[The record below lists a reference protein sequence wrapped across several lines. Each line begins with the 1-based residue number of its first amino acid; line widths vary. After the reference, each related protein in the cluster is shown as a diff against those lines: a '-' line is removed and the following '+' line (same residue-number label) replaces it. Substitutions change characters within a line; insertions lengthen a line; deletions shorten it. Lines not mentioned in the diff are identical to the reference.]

1 MEVVYDP
8 PDYLVKLPRRDGTR
22 RNGKMWPPPNQ
33 GSNNNNN
40 NSSCGNASQLV
51 GPPLE
56 QRELLLLY
64 CSTCGL
70 GVEVEEEEVVS
81 WHGNINHTMINSPM
95 KERAR
100 RRGLLIQSLLRMGRR
115 WRQGRWGRLGLFVVT
130 IRYSDYW
137 TCSVQTKNCYL
148 RAGILCKTCFM
159 TFSTPT
165 HRWMSVA
172 RRGGWRVVVQ
182 QKLQDVCVW

>member
-1 MEVVYDP
+1 MGRCGH
-8 PDYLVKLPRRDGTR
+8 PRT
-22 RNGKMWPPPNQ
+22 NL
-33 GSNNNNN
+33 GSNNNN

-70 GVEVEEEEVVS
+70 GVDEEEMVS

-115 WRQGRWGRLGLFVVT
+115 WRQGRWRRLGLFVVT

-137 TCSVQTKNCYL
+137 TCTVQTKNCYL

-172 RRGGWRVVVQ
+172 RRGGWRAREVVQ